1 MCPVSLGSRYWCYP
15 AGRLVTHFFLQS
27 MQMVPVPPGATDVM
41 GHALCGLGVV
51 GVGLV
56 GSVGLWGSSG
66 TCRFQGPMGGR
77 GGGVACPSESYLLT
91 QLVYLL
97 AGIVSVG

>member
-1 MCPVSLGSRYWCYP
+1 MSWGTLYVGWELLGW
-15 AGRLVTHFFLQS
+15 
-27 MQMVPVPPGATDVM
+27 
-41 GHALCGLGVV
+41 
-51 GVGLV
+51 GLV